1 MAYPA
6 PFLEPAA
13 ERISDLIQSELR
25 QPIDISTISPQVAGV
40 SPLTQAAQQRTAT
53 QAGLG
58 SLTFD
63 PTTGAVTGVGSGT
76 GVASYEP
83 FVQQAQTALGQA
95 QTDLAAARGQVDP
108 NAYQAYMSPFQQEV
122 IDATQRQLDEQRA
135 AGRAQL
141 AANAISQ
148 GAFGQGRGQVAQA
161 EYERQRDISDVGILS
176 QLRQA
181 GFEQARQAA
190 RQAGQDLSQLGT
202 QQMNLGARQAGLG
215 QTQAGLE
222 SGITAQLGRTGT
234 GAQSFAQSLLEAQ
247 RQQNV
252 LGLEYPLQRLGTAVN
267 VLSPLISGAP
277 AYAQP
282 SAPLLTNPA
291 IAGIQGLAGTYG
303 LLQGPTQQ
311 GIGSL
316 GSRFGFGG

>member
-25 QPIDISTISPQVAGV
+25 QPVDIASITPQVAAS
-40 SPLTQAAQQRTAT
+40 SPLVQAAQQRTAT
-53 QAGLG
+53 AAGLG
-58 SLTFD
+58 ALQFD
-63 PTTGAVTGVGSGT
+63 PTTGALTGAGTGT
-76 GVASYEP
+76 GVASFEP
-83 FVQQAQTALGQA
+83 FIQQAQTALGQA
-95 QTDLAAARGQVDP
+95 QTDIAAARGQIDP
-108 NAYQAYMSPFQQEV
+108 SAYQAYMSPYQQEV

-141 AANAISQ
+141 AASAISQ

-161 EYERQRDISDVGILS
+161 EYERQRDITDVGILS

-181 GFEQARQAA
+181 GFEQAQQAA
-190 RQAGQDLSQLGT
+190 RQAGLDLSSLGT
-202 QQMNLGARQAGLG
+202 QQMNLGQRQAGLG
-215 QTQAGLE
+215 TTQQTLE

-234 GAQSFAQSLLEAQ
+234 GAQQFAQSLLEAQ

-252 LGLEYPLQRLGTAVN
+252 LGLEYPLSRLGTAVN
-267 VLSPLISGAP
+267 VLSPLISGAA
-277 AYAQP
+277 AYQQP

-311 GIGSL
+311 AGRTGIGSL
-316 GSRFGFGG
+316 FGL

>member
-25 QPIDISTISPQVAGV
+25 QPIDIASISPQVAGV
-40 SPLTQAAQQRTAT
+40 SPLVQAAQQRTAT

-58 SLTFD
+58 SLQFD
-63 PTTGAVTGVGSGT
+63 PTTGAVTGVGEGT

-83 FVQQAQTALGQA
+83 FIQQAQT
-95 QTDLAAARGQVDP
+95 DIAAARGQVDP

-122 IDATQRQLDEQRA
+122 IDAAQRQLDEQRA

-141 AANAISQ
+141 GANAIAQ

-161 EYERQRDISDVGILS
+161 EYERQRDIADVGILS
-176 QLRQA
+176 QLRQT
-181 GFEQARQAA
+181 GFEQAQQAA
-190 RQAGQDLSQLGT
+190 RQAGVDLQ
-202 QQMNLGARQAGLG
+202 NLGQRQAALG
-215 QTQAGLE
+215 QTQQALE
-222 SGITAQLGRTGT
+222 TGITGQLGKTGT
-234 GAQSFAQSLLEAQ
+234 GAQQFAQSLLEAQ

-252 LGLEYPLQRLGTAVN
+252 LGLEYPLSRLGTATN
-267 VLSPLISGAP
+267 VLSPLISGAS
-277 AYAQP
+277 AYQTP
-282 SAPLLTNPA
+282 SAPLLSNPA

-311 GIGSL
+311 AGRGGIGSL
-316 GSRFGFGG
+316 FGFGG

>member
-25 QPIDISTISPQVAGV
+25 QPIDIASISPQVAGV

-58 SLTFD
+58 SLQFD
-63 PTTGAVTGVGSGT
+63 PTTGAVTGVGEGT

-83 FVQQAQTALGQA
+83 FIQQAQT
-95 QTDLAAARGQVDP
+95 DIAAARGQVDP

-122 IDATQRQLDEQRA
+122 IDAAQRQLDEQRA
-135 AGRAQL
+135 AGRSQL
-141 AANAISQ
+141 AADAIAQ

-161 EYERQRDISDVGILS
+161 EYERQRDIADVGILS

-181 GFEQARQAA
+181 GFEQAQQAA

-215 QTQAGLE
+215 QTQQALE
-222 SGITAQLGRTGT
+222 TGITAQLGKTGT

-252 LGLEYPLQRLGTAVN
+252 LGLEYPLQRLGTATN
-267 VLSPLISGAP
+267 VLSPLISGAA
-277 AYAQP
+277 AYQQP
-282 SAPLLTNPA
+282 SAPLLSNPA

-311 GIGSL
+311 AGRGGISSL
-316 GSRFGFGG
+316 FGFGG